1 MQGQCATLTP
11 RNSKSSVYMYCIVYV
26 VKKRRGK
33 GRRCMSRERERERE
47 RGMFESVVAV
57 AFQSAFHVELHQNNV
72 FLFFKNYFWD
82 QRIKMNQNMATKNL
96 FLAKKMNFL
105 KTQVGSRFQ
114 MLSNKKEEEKSVW
127 EKKID
132 CHHAWHEVVVM
143 ND

>member
-1 MQGQCATLTP
+1 
-11 RNSKSSVYMYCIVYV
+11 
-26 VKKRRGK
+26 
-33 GRRCMSRERERERE
+33 
-47 RGMFESVVAV
+47 
-57 AFQSAFHVELHQNNV
+57 
-72 FLFFKNYFWD
+72 
-82 QRIKMNQNMATKNL
+82 
-96 FLAKKMNFL
+96 MNFL